1 MSALPVLEGSGKG
14 KLSAPLSSLNF
25 LEDQGVFSVLSC
37 PSFLG
42 NRDLDRGSEVCA
54 EGQGE
59 QCRRRSREE
68 KRRGEGGRSGDF

>member
-59 QCRRRSREE
+59 QCRRSGKE
-68 KRRGEGGRSGDF
+68 KRRREGGRSGDF

>member
-59 QCRRRSREE
+59 QCRRSGKE
-68 KRRGEGGRSGDF
+68 KRRREGGRSGDS